1 MPINATQAR
10 QQQGAHHR
18 KHHGLAAP
26 SHPAACQRRFG
37 RPAVRL
43 NVEGIRNQLAF
54 ALMMGSALPASA
66 RLALGPC
73 SLPPAP
79 APGSAAG
86 GGWLPGTQALQAG
99 FPMETPAAATAISPA
114 QAPLLAMAPSGIA
127 NAVSDAA
134 LAGCLRSPRQC
145 GTALWTAAG
154 VTAFWAG
161 AAAAGYLLHRPA
173 VPAAAPAPLP
183 TDLAATSHYTLDPAR
198 LLRPVR
204 FNASELD
211 MTLSPCDS
219 LGAHVNRRWEQSSAL
234 QPSRT
239 QFGTLDHLRSI
250 ALLQCQQLAEQMAAQ
265 PAPDP
270 PAKVIGDLWATG
282 MDEAGIEVAGRR
294 PLQPLLD
301 RIEAIGDLPSLV
313 AHLFDSSARG
323 SNPLFEFSVLP
334 DQLDP
339 SVNTA
344 YLAQSGL
351 GLPDSTWYDDPE
363 KQHILD
369 AYRAHVS
376 ATLVLSGMP
385 PEAAGRSSHDIV
397 SLERALAAASL
408 PFAVYAADPGAYHN
422 PVSPAEAHTLTPAI
436 DWQQFFRAQGVEP
449 PATFSLGMP
458 DFFQRVDALLE
469 GVPRAAWKAYL
480 RFHAT
485 DSAAPCLSSAFV
497 DQHDAFHGGVLKGR
511 RSRVPRFARVMGI
524 LQQHAGDALGPAYAE
539 VAFPPSTRRA
549 AEEITAQM
557 TAALRRRLQQ
567 CEWMDDSSRARALD
581 KAATLQI
588 DLGHPRTWPTWDHV
602 GTSRSSFLANVQA
615 VRAHAQRRNV
625 AQLGEPVD
633 ATHWKLTPQ
642 TVDAYQDVSLN
653 RIVIPAALLQPPLF
667 DPAADAP
674 LNYGALGAIIGH
686 EMGHAFDSVGTH
698 FDAEGQENDWLS
710 AQSRQQLGT
719 LAARVKAQYAAYV
732 RDGRALD
739 GELTLD
745 ENLAD
750 VGGLSLAMD
759 AMLHATAGT
768 PDAMIDGLT
777 RQQRLLVSYALMC
790 RTITTKERAEAQRAT
805 DSHAPGQVR
814 ADMAPSN
821 LRDFAR
827 VFNCSEGAPMARPP
841 GEQVRFL

>member
-1 MPINATQAR
+1 MPIDSIQAR
-10 QQQGAHHR
+10 QKNEAHHAR
-18 KHHGLAAP
+18 YGGVAAP
-26 SHPAACQRRFG
+26 SHLAACQRRFG
-37 RPAVRL
+37 RPAARL
-43 NVEGIRNQLAF
+43 NVDGISNLFTF
-54 ALMMGSALPASA
+54 ALAMSTALPAHA
-66 RLALGPC
+66 GLPTVPRRLPATP
-73 SLPPAP
+73 PPAP
-79 APGSAAG
+79 AAG
-86 GGWLPGTQALQAG
+86 GWPPGAHALQVPLKMGTLMAA
-99 FPMETPAAATAISPA
+99 PVPAAA
-114 QAPLLAMAPSGIA
+114 QAPLLAPPPSAIV

-134 LAGCLRSPRQC
+134 LAGCLRSPRHC

-173 VPAAAPAPLP
+173 VPAAGPGPLP
-183 TDLAATSHYTLDPAR
+183 TDPAVTAHYTLDPDR
-198 LLRPVR
+198 LLPPIR

-211 MTLSPCDS
+211 RAVSPCDS
-219 LGAHVNRRWEQSSAL
+219 LGAHVNGRWEASSSL

-265 PAPDP
+265 ADP
-270 PAKVIGDLWATG
+270 VAPAKVIGDLWATG
-282 MDEAGIEVAGRR
+282 MDEAGIEVAGRG

-301 RIEAIGDLPSLV
+301 EIDAIDDLQGLV
-313 AHLFDSSARG
+313 AHLFHSSARG

-339 SVNTA
+339 SMNTA

-351 GLPDSTWYDDPE
+351 GLPDSTWYGNPDKHE
-363 KQHILD
+363 VLE

-385 PEAAGRSSHDIV
+385 PDAAARSSHDIV

-408 PFAVYAADPGAYHN
+408 PFAAYATDPGAYHN
-422 PVSPAEAHTLTPAI
+422 PVSPAEAHTQTPTI

-458 DFFQRVDALLE
+458 GFFRGMDALLG
-469 GVPRAAWKAYL
+469 GVPLDTWKAYL

-485 DSAAPCLSSAFV
+485 DNAAPCLASAFV
-497 DQHDAFHGGVLKGR
+497 DQHDAYHGGVLKGR

-524 LQQHAGDALGPAYAE
+524 IQQHAGDALGPAYAE
-539 VAFPPSTRRA
+539 VAFPASTRRA
-549 AEEITAQM
+549 AEDITAQM

-567 CEWMDDSSRARALD
+567 CEWMDDSSRARALG

-588 DLGHPRTWPTWDHV
+588 DLGHPRKWPIWDHV

-625 AQLGEPVD
+625 AQLGKPVD

-653 RIVIPAALLQPPLF
+653 RIVIPAALLQPPLL

-674 LNYGALGAIIGH
+674 LNYGAIGAIIGH

-710 AQSRQQLGT
+710 PQSRQQLGA
-719 LAARVKAQYAAYV
+719 LAARMKAQYAAYV

-750 VGGLSLAMD
+750 LGGLSLAMD
-759 AMLHATAGT
+759 AMLHATAGS
-768 PDAMIDGLT
+768 PDPMIDGLT

-827 VFNCSEGAPMARPP
+827 VFNCTEGAPMARPAS
-841 GEQVRFL
+841 EQVRFL